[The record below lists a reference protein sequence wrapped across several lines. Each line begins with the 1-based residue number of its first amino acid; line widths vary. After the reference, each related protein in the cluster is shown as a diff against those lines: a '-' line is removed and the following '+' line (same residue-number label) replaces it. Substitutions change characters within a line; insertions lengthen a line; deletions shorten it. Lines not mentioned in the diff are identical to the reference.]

1 MPHKKAKG
9 PKRKQG
15 EVDLP
20 VDTTQSDDTPK
31 SFTRLMRYK
40 DITEQKRKEKK
51 EQQAKKK
58 ANKDK
63 QEPLKPFEGERLRD
77 FTQRVEIEYQ
87 KQIKEA
93 KPLSARK
100 RRNREARKE
109 KEREKK
115 QRQVEKYGGRD
126 FDDLRDNVKFG
137 EVADAPP
144 VFNKLPKARGR
155 GKETLE
161 AKTRQATKDEERME
175 QTKASN
181 KRKLQNMSMAA
192 RQQLENERDRAIEM
206 YRAKK
211 AKKMAASGLTPI

>member
-1 MPHKKAKG
+1 M
-9 PKRKQG
+9 
-15 EVDLP
+15 
-20 VDTTQSDDTPK
+20 
-31 SFTRLMRYK
+31 
-40 DITEQKRKEKK
+40 
-51 EQQAKKK
+51 
-58 ANKDK
+58 
-63 QEPLKPFEGERLRD
+63 KPFEGERLKD

-115 QRQVEKYGGRD
+115 QRQLDKYGGRD

-155 GKETLE
+155 GKEVKSQIDPCHSC
-161 AKTRQATKDEERME
+161 KTT
-175 QTKASN
+175 N
-181 KRKLQNMSMAA
+181 
-192 RQQLENERDRAIEM
+192 
-206 YRAKK
+206 
-211 AKKMAASGLTPI
+211 